1 MTRQPWG
8 FAEGILFVAGISTLG
23 AEIAAARLIAP
34 AFGASTVVWANT
46 IAIVLVALAGGYWL
60 GGRLAD
66 RHPHA
71 TGMARGALLGAGLI
85 ALIPLLA
92 IPLLN
97 VTEDSF
103 GEFGGSLL
111 VQLVLVAPPV
121 LVLGA
126 LSPWAIRLRVKAV
139 SAAGDVTGRLYA
151 LSPAGGLVGN
161 FAAALALIPLV
172 GTRWTFLLFAALL
185 AAVSAPVAWPS
196 PSSRPA

>member
-1 MTRQPWG
+1 MKPAWG
-8 FAEGILFVAGISTLG
+8 FAEGVLFVAGISTLG
-23 AEIAAARLIAP
+23 AEIAAARLVAP

-71 TGMARGALLGAGLI
+71 PGMARAALLGAGLI

-97 VTEDSF
+97 ATEDAL
-103 GEFGGSLL
+103 GEFAGSLVVL
-111 VQLVLVAPPV
+111 LILVAPPI

-126 LSPWAIRLRVKAV
+126 LSPWAIRLRLKAV
-139 SAAGDVTGRLYA
+139 DAAGDVTGNLYA
-151 LSPAGGLVGN
+151 LSTAGGLVGN
-161 FAAALALIPLV
+161 FAAALVLIPLV
-172 GTRWTFLLFAALL
+172 GTRWTFLLFAVLL
-185 AAVSAPVAWPS
+185 ALVSAPMAW
-196 PSSRPA
+196 SSRPA

>member
-1 MTRQPWG
+1 MSAVVETRREAWG
-8 FAEGILFVAGISTLG
+8 FPEAVVFVAGISTLG

-60 GGRLAD
+60 GGRLAE
-66 RHPHA
+66 RHPPA
-71 TGMARGALLGAGLI
+71 PRIARGALLGAGLI

-126 LSPWAIRLRVKAV
+126 LSPWAIRLRVKA
-139 SAAGDVTGRLYA
+139 
-151 LSPAGGLVGN
+151 
-161 FAAALALIPLV
+161 
-172 GTRWTFLLFAALL
+172 
-185 AAVSAPVAWPS
+185 
-196 PSSRPA
+196 